1 MKPTKAWAVVDEEG
15 IVEDAG
21 SNQMSIYPRKKIIYG
36 WRYPGERIVRVEIRE
51 IVKKKRK
58 R

>member
-15 IVEDAG
+15 IVEE